1 MVMSHLRLHNLK
13 SCNLQIH
20 FSETCTPSCLS
31 VSSTFQASL
40 ICERDMSNLT
50 LSDREQREL
59 YEAAQI
65 IQKAYRSYKGRK
77 GGPGPHGHLRAKAS
91 TGSGSAGPSVGPQ
104 GTCSQDKE
112 AKAAVV
118 IQNYYRR

>member
-1 MVMSHLRLHNLK
+1 
-13 SCNLQIH
+13 
-20 FSETCTPSCLS
+20 
-31 VSSTFQASL
+31 
-40 ICERDMSNLT
+40 MSNLT

-91 TGSGSAGPSVGPQ
+91 TGSGSASIHLISSLKWMVCFSFSRGFGSLLIYNVPLVASS
-104 GTCSQDKE
+104 TKYLLKCF
-112 AKAAVV
+112 
-118 IQNYYRR
+118 